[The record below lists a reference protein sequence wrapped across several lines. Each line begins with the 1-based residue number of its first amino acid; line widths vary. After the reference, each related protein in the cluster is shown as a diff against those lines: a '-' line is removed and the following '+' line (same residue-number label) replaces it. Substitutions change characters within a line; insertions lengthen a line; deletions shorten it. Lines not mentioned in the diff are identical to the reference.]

1 VSAVSRLFTKIL
13 FPPTHALQRIPG
25 VVVSQIHACRRYLE
39 RALAFAKQANTNVQD
54 VELPVL
60 IIIAN
65 KIDVDE
71 CELNIE
77 KTTRYV

>member
-1 VSAVSRLFTKIL
+1 MR
-13 FPPTHALQRIPG
+13 
-25 VVVSQIHACRRYLE
+25 ACRRYLE